1 MWEIIQEMAGDRL
14 WIYTGIAGALL
25 GAAFL
30 AWFKDTRMGLWMYSK
45 FDSFLN
51 FLVERWGWTW
61 FKQDEN
67 AWRKRY
73 PKIVKKIGSLFI
85 EKLHKNK
92 IATVIKH
99 IPGHGLAKS
108 DSHTSTPKVKNNL
121 KYLIKNDFF
130 PFKNQ
135 KSLFAMTAHIIFES
149 IDPILT
155 ATHSKKMI
163 NIIRNKIMFKNI
175 IISDDISMKALKF
188 SIEENTIKAFSA
200 GCNIVLHCN
209 GKMSEMIKVAKN
221 SPKLDSFLMKKT
233 SEFYKLIT

>member
-1 MWEIIQEMAGDRL
+1 
-14 WIYTGIAGALL
+14 
-25 GAAFL
+25 
-30 AWFKDTRMGLWMYSK
+30 
-45 FDSFLN
+45 
-51 FLVERWGWTW
+51 
-61 FKQDEN
+61 
-67 AWRKRY
+67 
-73 PKIVKKIGSLFI
+73 
-85 EKLHKNK
+85 
-92 IATVIKH
+92 
-99 IPGHGLAKS
+99 
-108 DSHTSTPKVKNNL
+108 
-121 KYLIKNDFF
+121 
-130 PFKNQ
+130 
-135 KSLFAMTAHIIFES
+135 MTAHIIYES